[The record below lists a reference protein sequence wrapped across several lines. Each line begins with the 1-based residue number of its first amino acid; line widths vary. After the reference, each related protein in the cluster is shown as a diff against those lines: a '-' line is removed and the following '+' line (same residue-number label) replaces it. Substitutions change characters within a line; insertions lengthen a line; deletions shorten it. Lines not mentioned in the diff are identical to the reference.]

1 MFSIFCSFAFG
12 AALSVLCLG
21 KERNDKND
29 KRKKMKENRDISTR
43 ARTGKST
50 VGHSGD
56 VVFYASAIV
65 VVILVRL
72 SRDAGRQCCFFFA
85 IRVACSKHE

>member
-1 MFSIFCSFAFG
+1 MFSIFCSFAFD

-21 KERNDKND
+21 KERNDKNN
-29 KRKKMKENRDISTR
+29 KRKKMKENRDISAR
-43 ARTGKST
+43 ARTGTST